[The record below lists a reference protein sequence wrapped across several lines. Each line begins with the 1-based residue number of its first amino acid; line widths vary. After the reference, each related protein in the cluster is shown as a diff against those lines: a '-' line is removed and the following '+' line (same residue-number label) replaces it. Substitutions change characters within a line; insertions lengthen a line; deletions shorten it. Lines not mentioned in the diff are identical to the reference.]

1 MAAVARASYNAYV
14 SWLAYNV
21 GLLSFDHSLFDGT
34 DVFGVSPLD
43 ASFGGTY
50 DDVSARLD
58 TATITRGRSNNLDVV
73 LAGSASVD
81 LRDPAGLF
89 NPNNASGPLYGQ
101 LEDRLHPIRLTGT
114 QAGVGTFGLF
124 YGWVQDFAWQPSGRR
139 GITRLNCVDLFYWL
153 DRANPV
159 IASTGPTTTG
169 AAIGK
174 ILDSVGATD
183 IGMRDLGV
191 GDTIPDFSANGVG
204 ALATGNGL
212 QLIQGLLE
220 AERGVFF
227 VAGTGKATYRS
238 RLDRLTRTSAHTFT
252 DTFTGAEPGVDW
264 NQAYTRV
271 TIKRT
276 QTGHTAIAINPP
288 GIAKVGY
295 NDLPEIDTPYLNSDG
310 QCDDLAAWVLSQNVS
325 AKPPVRDFTI
335 DSRTTDLLTQAL
347 TRELVDRIT
356 ATESRGGSS
365 GDSHIDSLSQ
375 VIDAHGG
382 LTATWLLSKASTLQA
397 AVFDSGLFDTA
408 QFVL

>member
-14 SWLAYNV
+14 SWSAYNV

-50 DDVSARLD
+50 DDVSKILD
-58 TATITRGRSNNLDVV
+58 TATVTRGRSNKLDTM

-89 NPNNASGPLYGQ
+89 NPENASGPLYGQ
-101 LEDRLHPIRLTGT
+101 LEDRLHPVKLTAT

-124 YGWVQDFAWQPSGRR
+124 YGWVNDFAWQPSGRR

-153 DRANPV
+153 QRATPI
-159 IASTGPTTTG
+159 IASTGVTTTG

-174 ILDSVGATD
+174 ILDAVGATD

-191 GDTIPDFSANGVG
+191 GDSIPDFSADGTK
-204 ALATGNGL
+204 TGL
-212 QLIQGLLE
+212 DLIQGLLE

-238 RLDRLTRTSAHTFT
+238 RLDRLTRTSVHTFT

-271 TIKRT
+271 VVTRT
-276 QTGHTAIAINPP
+276 QTGYTATAVSSA
-288 GIAKVGY
+288 GVAKSGY
-295 NDLPEIDTPYLNSDG
+295 NDLPAISTPYLSADS
-310 QCDDLAAWVLSQNVS
+310 QADALAAWVLSQNVS
-325 AKPPVRDFTI
+325 PKPPTRDFTI
-335 DSRTTDLLTQAL
+335 DNRTADLLTQAL

-365 GDSHIDSLSQ
+365 GDYHIDSISHT
-375 VIDAHGG
+375 IDNQGG
-382 LTATWLLSKASTLQA
+382 HSATWLLSKASPLTPI
-397 AVFDSGLFDTA
+397 VFDMSVFDGPNT
-408 QFVL
+408 FL